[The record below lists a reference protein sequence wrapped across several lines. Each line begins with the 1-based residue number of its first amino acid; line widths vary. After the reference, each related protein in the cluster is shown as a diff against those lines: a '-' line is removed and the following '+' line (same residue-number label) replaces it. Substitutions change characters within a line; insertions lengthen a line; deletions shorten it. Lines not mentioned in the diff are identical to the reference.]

1 MKPMSSE
8 ELLKLK
14 PGNTVVIKGKTYV
27 VESRGPKWVKLT
39 DSREVINI
47 SRACTHHPKYAQREA
62 NVYKDMEQYQAYE
75 DYCKSI
81 DEANA
86 VVQQFR
92 YKNTTEELLLVADF
106 IRNLRN
112 KKEA

>member
-1 MKPMSSE
+1 MKSMSSE

-14 PGNTVVIKGKTYV
+14 PGNTVVIQGETYV
-27 VESRGPKWVKLT
+27 VESRGSKWVKLK
-39 DSREVINI
+39 DSRKVISI
-47 SRACTHHPKYAQREA
+47 QKARTHHA
-62 NVYKDMEQYQAYE
+62 NYPQWEESVFKDLAHYQAYE

-81 DEANA
+81 DGANA
-86 VVQQFR
+86 VIQQFR
-92 YKNTTEELLLVADF
+92 YKRTSEELLIVADF

>member
-1 MKPMSSE
+1 MKSMSSE

-14 PGNTVVIKGKTYV
+14 PGNTVVIKGETYV
-27 VESRGPKWVKLT
+27 VESRGPKWVKLKH
-39 DSREVINI
+39 SREVISI
-47 SRACTHHPKYAQREA
+47 QRACTHHPNYSQWETS
-62 NVYKDMEQYQAYE
+62 VFKDLDHYQAYE

-81 DEANA
+81 DDANA
-86 VVQQFR
+86 VIQQFR
-92 YKNTTEELLLVADF
+92 YKSTSSELLAVADF

>member
-1 MKPMSSE
+1 MKSMSSE

-14 PGNTVVIKGKTYV
+14 PGNTVVIQGKTYV
-27 VESRGPKWVKLT
+27 VESRGSKWVKLK
-39 DSREVINI
+39 DSNEVISI
-47 SRACTHHPKYAQREA
+47 QKARTHHPNYTQWEA
-62 NVYKDMEQYQAYE
+62 SVFKNLTHYQAYE

-81 DEANA
+81 DDANA
-86 VVQQFR
+86 VIQQFR
-92 YKNTTEELLLVADF
+92 YKSTTTELLAVADF

>member
-1 MKPMSSE
+1 MKSMSSE

-27 VESRGPKWVKLT
+27 VESRGPKWVKLK

-47 SRACTHHPKYAQREA
+47 QRACTHHGNYHQWEEVIFK
-62 NVYKDMEQYQAYE
+62 NLDHYQAYE

-81 DEANA
+81 DDANA
-86 VVQQFR
+86 VIQQFR
-92 YKNTTEELLLVADF
+92 YKSTTEELLAVADF
-106 IRNLRN
+106 IRSLRN

>member
-1 MKPMSSE
+1 MKSMSSE

-27 VESRGPKWVKLT
+27 VESRGPKWIKLK
-39 DSREVINI
+39 DSREVISI
-47 SRACTHHPKYAQREA
+47 SKGRTHHPNYPQWEA
-62 NVYKDMEQYQAYE
+62 SAFKDMQHYQDYE
-75 DYCKSI
+75 YYCKSI
-81 DEANA
+81 DDANS
-86 VVQQFR
+86 VIQQFR
-92 YKNTTEELLLVADF
+92 YKSTTEELLAVADF

>member
-1 MKPMSSE
+1 MKSMSSE

-14 PGNTVVIKGKTYV
+14 PGNTVVIKGKNYV
-27 VESRGPKWVKLT
+27 VESRGPKWVKLKN
-39 DSREVINI
+39 SREVI
-47 SRACTHHPKYAQREA
+47 SVQRACTHHGNYHQWEESIF
-62 NVYKDMEQYQAYE
+62 KDLEHYQAYE

-81 DEANA
+81 DDANA
-86 VVQQFR
+86 VIQQFR
-92 YKNTTEELLLVADF
+92 YKSTSSELLAVADF

>member
-1 MKPMSSE
+1 MNSMSSE

-14 PGNTVVIKGKTYV
+14 PGNTVVIKGQTYA
-27 VESRGPKWVKLT
+27 VESRGSKWVKLKN
-39 DSREVINI
+39 SREVISI
-47 SRACTHHPKYAQREA
+47 QKARTHHPGYSQWEA
-62 NVYKDMEQYQAYE
+62 SIFKDLAHYQAYE

-81 DEANA
+81 DDANS
-86 VVQQFR
+86 VIQQFR
-92 YKNTTEELLLVADF
+92 YKSTSEELLAVADF